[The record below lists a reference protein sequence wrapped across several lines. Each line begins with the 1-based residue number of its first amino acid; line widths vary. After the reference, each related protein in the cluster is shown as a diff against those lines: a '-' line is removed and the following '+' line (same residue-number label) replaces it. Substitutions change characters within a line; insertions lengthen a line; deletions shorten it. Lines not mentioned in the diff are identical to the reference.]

1 MLSQKNQALDTWT
14 LLQVSQHF
22 RASDKYNF

>member
-14 LLQVSQHF
+14 
-22 RASDKYNF
+22 